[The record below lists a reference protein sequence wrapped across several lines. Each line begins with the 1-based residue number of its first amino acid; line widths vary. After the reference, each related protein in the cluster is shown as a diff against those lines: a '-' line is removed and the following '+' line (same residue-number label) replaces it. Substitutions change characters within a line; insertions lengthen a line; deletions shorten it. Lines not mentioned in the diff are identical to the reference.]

1 MRQTVLIIGFNRP
14 NLLENCIKSVLAADD
29 NELFEKVLVLQKG
42 DLRAEKIAD
51 DYREILDVCV
61 FVDGSNFSTIENIS
75 RNRYLGYQIGFD
87 FLQSDLVVALEEDV
101 EISFDALTFSLLIH
115 KKFESVKQYRGIN
128 FGSSIPREKEEPD
141 TYSLIR
147 FGIMGPASAIPKQT
161 WKKFDFE
168 KLMKKKNEDWDGA
181 MEPYIKTGFMVTPNL
196 SRYIDL
202 GTHGVHAR
210 AGVNESYFKGLEE
223 SFVGSH
229 RIEYETYKLKNTQQK
244 WRRDAILWKRH
255 QDLSFQ
261 IRKMILSRKNG
272 LMLVKT
278 YTKLLRSIDRNK
290 SSC

>member
-14 NLLENCIKSVLAADD
+14 HLLENCIKSVLAAND
-29 NELFEKVLVLQKG
+29 NELFDKVLVLQKG

-51 DYREILDVCV
+51 DYREIFDVCV
-61 FVDGSNFSTIENIS
+61 FVEGSNFSTIENIS

-87 FLQSDLVVALEEDV
+87 FLQSDLVIALEEDV
-101 EISFDALTFSLLIH
+101 EISFDALSFSLLVH
-115 KKFESVKQYRGIN
+115 NQFESVKQYRGIN
-128 FGSSIPREKEEPD
+128 FGSSIPRENEEPD

-147 FGIMGPASAIPKQT
+147 FGIMGPASGIPKQT
-161 WKKFDFE
+161 WKKFDIE

-181 MEPYIKTGFMVTPNL
+181 MEPYVKTGFMITPNL

-210 AGVNESYFKGLEE
+210 AGVNESYFKRLED

-229 RIEYETYKLKNTQQK
+229 RIEYETYRLKNSQQK

-255 QDLSFQ
+255 QDFIFQ
-261 IRKMILSRKNG
+261 TRKMILSRKNG
-272 LMLVKT
+272 LMVVKT
-278 YTKLLRSIDRNK
+278 YTKFLRSVYRNK
-290 SSC
+290 SNC